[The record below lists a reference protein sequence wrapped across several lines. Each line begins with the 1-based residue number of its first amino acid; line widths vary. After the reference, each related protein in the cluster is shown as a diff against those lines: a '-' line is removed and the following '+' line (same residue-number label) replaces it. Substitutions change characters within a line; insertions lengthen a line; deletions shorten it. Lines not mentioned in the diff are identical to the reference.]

1 MVPNKI
7 WLPSIV
13 ELLRD
18 EGEKTVESMNPT
30 PNFPTVSAN

>member
-13 ELLRD
+13 KLLRD
-18 EGEKTVESMNPT
+18 EGEKVIESMNPT
-30 PNFPTVSAN
+30 PKIPTVGAN